1 MKLIKIVWHFVLN
14 WIWQLPQHLL
24 GLILIAVTRA
34 KYTRTIERD
43 GVYTRVYRYS
53 GKSLWGISLGIFTVL
68 EERFSVVTEFH
79 ELGHSFDSR
88 YTGPLYL
95 IIVGFLSAVVANLF
109 GSRILGPRQIP
120 SRGMKRRRG
129 IITHIG
135 SYVWYYRQ
143 WIEARADRFGGVVWH
158 GNRRVLADWVIDGI
172 LRMSA
177 GQRPANERETGV

>member
-1 MKLIKIVWHFVLN
+1 MKLIKIIRRFALN

-24 GLILIAVTRA
+24 GLILIAVTRS

-43 GVYTRVYRYS
+43 GVRTGVYKFAGSSR
-53 GKSLWGISLGIFTVL
+53 WGISLGIYTIL
-68 EERFSVVTEFH
+68 HEDYSVVTEFH

-158 GNRRVLADWVIDGI
+158 GNRRVLAEWVIDGM

-177 GQRPANERETGV
+177 GQRPANEGEIGV